1 MTQIV
6 DMIKSGGIYIDH
18 CFLQPDQFADLKE
31 KVEEYEYDA
40 LYQPYGVYYGNRL
53 QAFPCYETK
62 HIHEFDKDTSDLL
75 ESTVQKIVGTPLLNF
90 HAIARYS
97 LTEEVLKSKKN
108 TRYHPPHTDATDC
121 AGVIYF
127 DQTSTG
133 GTAFYRT
140 QFENQPDIEVGACP
154 NRMICYSGQML
165 HSPSNDFTFDKRT
178 TIAFFFDLE

>member
-1 MTQIV
+1 
-6 DMIKSGGIYIDH
+6 MIKEGGIYINH
-18 CFLQPDQFADLKE
+18 RFLPNDFFADLKE
-31 KVEEYEYDA
+31 KVDEYEYDA

-62 HIHEFDKDTSDLL
+62 HIHEFDKETSTML
-75 ESTVQKIVGTPLLNF
+75 EQSVQNIIGQPLINF

-140 QFENQPDIEVGACP
+140 QFESQPDIEVGACP